1 MSISDKEIENILK
14 NNNIRKDTYKL
25 IKNKDIIQDLATEY
39 GNVLNR
45 TTIIKY
51 CMY

>member
-25 IKNKDIIQDLATEY
+25 IK
-39 GNVLNR
+39 
-45 TTIIKY
+45 IKI
-51 CMY
+51 